1 MPSGGARVNSGPAPD
16 PNALRRDRKSDSA
29 GWTVLP
35 TEGRT
40 APAPEWPMGDPYR
53 SESDLWAALW
63 RKPQAVMWERLSQE
77 YEVALCV
84 RALLR
89 TEGHGEEP
97 PKAADYTVARQ
108 FMDSLGLSVNGMLR
122 NRWKVAD
129 ASDRTE
135 SIADSSIPPEPR
147 RSSAKDRLK
156 LVADER

>member
-1 MPSGGARVNSGPAPD
+1 MPRGGARVNSGPAPD
-16 PNALRRDRKSDSA
+16 PNALRRDRKSDAA

-35 TEGRT
+35 AEGRT
-40 APAPEWPMGDPYR
+40 APAPKWPLSDPYR
-53 SESDLWAALW
+53 SEEELWASLW

-129 ASDRTE
+129 ASDQP
-135 SIADSSIPPEPR
+135 DSVVAAETPAPR
-147 RSSAKDRLK
+147 RQSARDRLK

>member
-1 MPSGGARVNSGPAPD
+1 
-16 PNALRRDRKSDSA
+16 
-29 GWTVLP
+29 
-35 TEGRT
+35 
-40 APAPEWPMGDPYR
+40 
-53 SESDLWAALW
+53 
-63 RKPQAVMWERLSQE
+63 MWERLSQE

-129 ASDRTE
+129 ASEETDAVTSAE
-135 SIADSSIPPEPR
+135 KAAPR
-147 RSSAKDRLK
+147 RQSARDRLK